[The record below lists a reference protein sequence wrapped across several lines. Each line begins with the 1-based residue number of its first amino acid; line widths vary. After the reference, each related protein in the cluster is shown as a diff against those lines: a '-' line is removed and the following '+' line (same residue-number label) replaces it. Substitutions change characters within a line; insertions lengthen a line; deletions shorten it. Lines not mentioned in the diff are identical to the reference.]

1 MDVPAIRSYVCAE
14 LTNPHIMQTGEI
26 RFFNPSENTDVAPK
40 KRSKKPVTL
49 TGYISATGKL
59 VLPNKTVEQL
69 ALNPAEMTFKVG
81 AQAGKRTAKLLYL
94 VPASAS
100 DSTAFEIVKAAK
112 SYSISLPIILQK
124 NGIDYVTQKYTF
136 TISPFEFEGGVTG
149 YMLKLNKPAEKTGK
163 VGRPK
168 A

>member
-1 MDVPAIRSYVCAE
+1 
-14 LTNPHIMQTGEI
+14 MQTDEI
-26 RFFNPSENTDVAPK
+26 RFFNPSENTDAEPK
-40 KRSKKPVTL
+40 KRTKKATTL

-69 ALNPAEMTFKVG
+69 GLNPTDMSFKVG
-81 AQAGKRTAKLLYL
+81 AQAGKRKAKLLYV

-100 DSTAFEIVKAAK
+100 DSAAFPIVKAAK
-112 SYSISLPIILQK
+112 SYSIALPFILQR

-136 TISPFEFEGGVTG
+136 VITPFDFEGGVTG
-149 YMLKLNKPAEKTGK
+149 FMLKLNKPAEKTGK
-163 VGRPK
+163 VGRPR

>member
-1 MDVPAIRSYVCAE
+1 
-14 LTNPHIMQTGEI
+14 MQTDEI

-40 KRSKKPVTL
+40 KRAKKPATM

-69 ALNPAEMTFKVG
+69 GINPSDMMFKVG
-81 AQAGKRTAKLLYL
+81 AQAGKRKAKQLYL
-94 VPASAS
+94 VPASGEDAA
-100 DSTAFEIVKAAK
+100 AFEVVKAAK
-112 SYSISLPIILQK
+112 SYSISLPFILQK
-124 NGIDYVTQKYTF
+124 NGIDYVGQKYSF
-136 TISPFEFEGGVTG
+136 VISPFDFAGGVTG

-163 VGRPK
+163 VGRPR

>member
-1 MDVPAIRSYVCAE
+1 
-14 LTNPHIMQTGEI
+14 MQTGEI
-26 RFFNPSENTDVAPK
+26 RFFNPSENSDVAPK
-40 KRSKKPVTL
+40 KRAKKPVTL
-49 TGYISATGKL
+49 TGYISSTGKI

-69 ALNPAEMTFKVG
+69 GINPSDMAFKVG

-94 VPASAS
+94 VPADAS
-100 DSTAFEIVKAAK
+100 DSAAFEVVKAAK

-124 NGIDYVTQKYTF
+124 NGLDYVGQKYTF
-136 TISPFEFEGGVTG
+136 LITPFDFDNGLTG
-149 YMLKLNKPAEKTGK
+149 YMLKLNKPSEKTGK